1 VLTDTGI
8 PVVVGM
14 YCKENLLRKIPIS

>member
-1 VLTDTGI
+1 VLTDIGI
-8 PVVVGM
+8 LVVVGM